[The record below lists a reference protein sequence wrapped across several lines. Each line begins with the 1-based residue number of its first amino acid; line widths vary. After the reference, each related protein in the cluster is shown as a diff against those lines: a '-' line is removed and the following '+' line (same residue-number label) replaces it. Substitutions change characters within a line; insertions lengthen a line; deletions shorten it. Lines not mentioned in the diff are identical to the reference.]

1 MKKAIAFALAAF
13 AAVAVNAATIKWA
26 SGTITASNGRTA
38 NAGAIPAQGVE
49 ANIVKGY
56 LFLVDQTTWDAID
69 YTTMTD
75 AQLQAA
81 IGNYIKD
88 DGTPKS
94 DPAASGSSTKKG
106 VIELTS
112 EATAAQGMQYALV
125 FYVDSDGKVKASK
138 GKDEVN
144 SMGSQVGTDA
154 ANLANSG
161 NAATKWVPAGIPEP
175 TTLALLALGLA
186 AVGLKRK
193 VA

>member
-1 MKKAIAFALAAF
+1 MKQAIAFALTAF

-26 SGTITASNGRTA
+26 SGTITASNGQTA
-38 NAGAIPAQGVE
+38 NAGATQTAE
-49 ANIVKGY
+49 ANIVTGY

-69 YTTMTD
+69 YTTMTED
-75 AQLQAA
+75 QLKTA

-94 DPAASGSSTKKG
+94 TPNQSATSSKKG

-125 FYVDSDGKVKASK
+125 FYVDKAGNVRATK
-138 GKDEVN
+138 GKDSINDV
-144 SMGSQVGTDA
+144 GSQNNIA
-154 ANLANSG
+154 AGNLANSS
-161 NAATKWVPAGIPEP
+161 NASATWVPAGVPEP